1 MVRFGQVIVLLCRGI
16 DVNQLEAGACRAM
29 SEKDLKNLQEE
40 HFFELE
46 EVDRPVLYL
55 ECDASG
61 VEAVRLG
68 TAQLGKYPQHAGPA

>member
-1 MVRFGQVIVLLCRGI
+1 MRRLPVLLCRGI
-16 DVNQLEAGACRAM
+16 GVNQLETCAYRDMNG
-29 SEKDLKNLQEE
+29 KGLKNLQDE

-46 EVDRPVLYL
+46 EVDRLVMVL

-61 VEAVRLG
+61 FEAVRLG